1 MELTGSSIDTIKFF
15 FSRNK
20 FNYSM
25 LFILSLIVGFFEAIS
40 TVAIYPVIKYAD
52 SQNVDNEN
60 DFLSKIINFTTDLTA
75 VSPLEASVYLLL
87 TFTFIKLVLVYLNTL
102 FSWIVSNKLIQNIR
116 VELIDKFLKID
127 YNEVVNADRGDF
139 TFRVI
144 NAPGF
149 IGKCMNTLVLM
160 SVELFKII
168 MIILSLLFI
177 DKEITLIML
186 VITATFLIIN
196 FLITKKVSY
205 GTGSGRAK
213 SAAKQVAQA
222 INIINGHKSIR
233 LFGVID
239 YWILRFKKEVMNF
252 YRIAFKDTLIGD
264 LPKYFF
270 EMIAITGLALIILFY
285 TQDNSSLSTKLPT
298 IGVFSLALLR
308 LMPSIKNA
316 GTMNRTFMADL
327 PNAEAA
333 YLALNEMI
341 PKVIDRKNRI
351 TIHDFNDKI
360 IFDNVSFFYH
370 EQTNSPVIKNGTFSI
385 SAGEFVGIIG
395 ESGSG
400 KTTILDLITNLL
412 NINDGEILI
421 DGHPINSIDEKS
433 ISKLIGYVGQD
444 PFFFNGTI
452 KENILFG
459 REGFTDSD
467 IEDVLS
473 NVEMLDFLKSKK
485 EYINFKLA
493 DSGLKISGGQRQ
505 RLNLARALIGKPKI
519 LVLDESTSNLDTETE
534 SRIVKTILRL
544 IKEEKIT
551 VIFVTHRIS
560 AVQNADKI
568 IKINNGIITLSDNN

>member
-25 LFILSLIVGFFEAIS
+25 LFFLSLIVGFFEAIS

-360 IFDNVSFFYH
+360 IFDNVS
-370 EQTNSPVIKNGTFSI
+370 
-385 SAGEFVGIIG
+385 
-395 ESGSG
+395 
-400 KTTILDLITNLL
+400 
-412 NINDGEILI
+412 
-421 DGHPINSIDEKS
+421 
-433 ISKLIGYVGQD
+433 
-444 PFFFNGTI
+444 
-452 KENILFG
+452 
-459 REGFTDSD
+459 
-467 IEDVLS
+467 
-473 NVEMLDFLKSKK
+473 
-485 EYINFKLA
+485 
-493 DSGLKISGGQRQ
+493 
-505 RLNLARALIGKPKI
+505 
-519 LVLDESTSNLDTETE
+519 
-534 SRIVKTILRL
+534 
-544 IKEEKIT
+544 
-551 VIFVTHRIS
+551 
-560 AVQNADKI
+560 
-568 IKINNGIITLSDNN
+568 